1 MEIGNVLGTGSTTEL
16 VPAGE
21 NPMGKLGKEEFL
33 SLLIKQLEMQDPF
46 EPLDNSDMIA
56 QLAQFST
63 LELQQ
68 EMTDGFDQ
76 SVEMDLLLGQLLNNT
91 MATTMIGKGVRIG
104 GSQFTL
110 GEGPVEEIGYN
121 LAKDADLVSISI
133 LNSAGSVVRTES
145 GLATEGGNHQWEWD
159 GKNDRGQEMPQGQYT
174 FSISAF
180 DGAGD
185 EVPSTAMITG
195 TVSGIR
201 YRDGSALVL
210 IGETEL
216 RMSDVQEVFEPKS

>member
-1 MEIGNVLGTGSTTEL
+1 MEIGNVLGTGSTTEI
-16 VPAGE
+16 VPAGT
-21 NPMGKLGKEEFL
+21 NPMAELGKEQFL

-46 EPLDNSDMIA
+46 EPLDNEDMIA

-68 EMTDGFDQ
+68 EMTDGFER
-76 SVEMDLLLGQLLNNT
+76 SVEMDILLGQLLNNT

-104 GSQFTL
+104 GSEFTL
-110 GEGPVEEIGYN
+110 GEGKADSIGYN
-121 LAKDADLVSISI
+121 LGKDANLVSLSI
-133 LNSAGSVVRTES
+133 LNSTGAVVRTES
-145 GLATEGGNHQWEWD
+145 GLATEVGNHEWEWD
-159 GKNDRGQEMPQGQYT
+159 GKNDSGQAVPQGQYS
-174 FSISAF
+174 FQISAF

-185 EVPSTAMITG
+185 EVASTPLITG

-210 IGETEL
+210 IGDTEL
-216 RMSDVQEVFEPKS
+216 RMSDVQEVFQPKS